1 MHQDEYK
8 RSRHPTSGDEI
19 KSNALQPENCTPKTR
34 SAFRVNFIVV
44 PKIRGMT
51 ASKVLE
57 V

>member
-1 MHQDEYK
+1 MNQDEYK